1 MSDTAA
7 IANNNSPERD
17 DLLRSIRNRKLVAIT
32 GVGFDRIASGDLAVN
47 GHKIASWDGLLAHGY
62 EYCKHNGLHGTEK
75 TEVIDLQLRQKGT
88 HDLIGAGQT
97 ILRWLDNSPGNHKYI
112 WLESSVGKLQLI
124 RPELVATLRVISP
137 ILATLNYGTLLEQG
151 TGCASLHWK
160 QYDLIARVFRQEVP
174 PHVLHLHG
182 LWTEPASLVLDYSSY
197 HDVAMDLPAQGLM
210 QNLFLY
216 HRMLFVGCKGTFEDP
231 NFHKIT
237 NHFSQNYR
245 DCSHC
250 HYVLCRNAET
260 EEFQRLLQ
268 PTKMIK
274 SIAYGD
280 NYDDLPAF
288 LHQLATEAGC
298 IVTNGPSANQIIKP
312 REIEASLNY
321 KKPFD
326 IWRMRWKR

>member
-1 MSDTAA
+1 M
-7 IANNNSPERD
+7 
-17 DLLRSIRNRKLVAIT
+17 LQSIGNHKLVAIT

-62 EYCKHNGLHGTEK
+62 EYCKQNGLSGTEK
-75 TEVIDLQLRQKGT
+75 TDVIELQLKQKGT
-88 HDLIGAGQT
+88 HDLIGAAQT
-97 ILRWLDNSPGNHKYI
+97 ILRWLGNSPGNHTYI
-112 WLESSVGKLQLI
+112 WLESSVGKLQLV
-124 RPELVATLRVISP
+124 RPELTATLRTTSP

-151 TGCASLHWK
+151 TGYDSLHWK

-174 PHVLHLHG
+174 PRVLHLHG
-182 LWTEPASLVLDYSSY
+182 IWTEPALLVLDYSSY
-197 HDVAMDLPAQGLM
+197 RDVATNVPMQVLM
-210 QNLFLY
+210 NNLFMY

-231 NFHKIT
+231 NFHQIIG
-237 NHFSQNYR
+237 HYSQDLR

-250 HYVLCRNAET
+250 HYVLCRNAEI
-260 EEFQRLLQ
+260 EEFHRLLE

-288 LHQLATEAGC
+288 LHQLATDAGC
-298 IVTNGPSANQIIKP
+298 VVMNRPSANQIIKP

-326 IWRMRWKR
+326 IWRMQWKR